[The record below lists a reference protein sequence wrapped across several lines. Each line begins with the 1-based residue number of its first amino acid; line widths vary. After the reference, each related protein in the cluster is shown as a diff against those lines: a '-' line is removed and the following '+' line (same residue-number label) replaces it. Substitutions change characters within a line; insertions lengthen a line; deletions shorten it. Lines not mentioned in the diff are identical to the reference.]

1 MSRLEDILAH
11 KRREVARRKA
21 SVPLEVLRRL
31 ARLRADPLDLVEALR
46 RSPARPALIAEIKRA
61 SPSAGLLTPSFD
73 PLRLARAYAANGAAA
88 VSVLTDERF
97 FGGDL
102 EHLSLLRAPF
112 PGLPLLRKDFV
123 LDAYQLY
130 ESRAAGADA
139 VLLIAAALSPG
150 QLRDLLQL
158 ALDLGLTPL
167 VEVHS
172 EAEVEAALACGARL
186 VGVNHR
192 DLRDFSL
199 DMKRT
204 ARLRPRIPEDVLV
217 VAESGI
223 RTAADVARMREAGA
237 DAVLV
242 GEALMRAEDPGAA
255 VRELTG
261 RPVHEG

>member
-1 MSRLEDILAH
+1 MNRLEVILAH

-21 SVPLEVLRRL
+21 SAPLDRLRRL
-31 ARLRADPLDLVEALR
+31 ARLRADPLDFAQALR

-61 SPSAGLLTPSFD
+61 SPSAGLLTSAFD
-73 PLRLARAYAANGAAA
+73 PLRLAQAYAASGAAA

-102 EHLSLLRAPF
+102 EHLSLLRAAF
-112 PGLPLLRKDFV
+112 PDLPLLRKDFI

-150 QLRDLLQL
+150 QLRDLYRR

-172 EAEVEAALACGARL
+172 EPEVETALACGAQ
-186 VGVNHR
+186 VMGVNHR
-192 DLRDFSL
+192 DLQDFSL
-199 DMKRT
+199 DMDRT
-204 ARLRPRIPEDVLV
+204 VRLRPLIPQEVLV

-223 RTAADVARMREAGA
+223 RTAAEMARMEAAGA

-255 VRELTG
+255 VRELIG
-261 RPVHEG
+261 RSVDEG